1 MTVPFPFVANA
12 VLTAA
17 QLNAITSLPTTAKTA
32 SATLTAAESVGYRVT
47 MTSAS
52 ATTITINTGVYATGD
67 TVFITNLGAG
77 ICTVTAGTATV
88 SSAGSLAIPQYG
100 SGVLVMTATG
110 TGIWYPSAAGAAVN
124 TVASASSIAVTG
136 DGTYLLTGTTTVATI
151 TGGVTGMTITVQASG
166 QASGTPVVLTYGAG
180 ANAIKLAGGRSLG
193 IYAQVPADNT
203 PAGAGESVTL
213 RYDGTAWVEI
223 SRDLRKVLTYDPAV
237 ASGSL
242 AQTTAALATTMA
254 TASSITFD
262 GATPVVISLYLY
274 AWATG
279 STASSSVFAS
289 LYDGTTALQRVGYLN
304 NGTTAYQQQTTL
316 FLQVRLTPTAAARA
330 YSIRGWRATSNGEW
344 QSSSGTTSADPGQGF
359 IRIERDI

>member
-52 ATTITINTGVYATGD
+52 ATTITINTAVFATGD
-67 TVFITNLGAG
+67 TVFITNLGTG

-110 TGIWYPSAAGAAVN
+110 TGIWYPSAAGNAIN

-136 DGTYLLTGTTTVATI
+136 DGTYLLTGTTSVATI
-151 TGGVTGMTITVQASG
+151 TGGTNGMTITVQASA
-166 QASGTPVVLTYGAG
+166 QASGIPVVLTYGTG
-180 ANAIKLAGGRSLG
+180 ANAIKLSAGRSLG
-193 IYAQVPADNT
+193 IYAQVPADT
-203 PAGAGESVTL
+203 AAGAGEAVTL

-223 SRDLRKVLTYDPAV
+223 SRDLRTVLSYTEITSNV
-237 ASGSL
+237 SV
-242 AQTTAALATTMA
+242 TATTEA
-254 TASSITFD
+254 TANAVVTAPAITFD
-262 GATPVVISLYLY
+262 GATPVIIEFFAPY
-274 AWATG
+274 ATPG
-279 STASSSVFAS
+279 GVAS
-289 LYDGTTALQRVGYLN
+289 LYSIWKDGATSLGYAAAN
-304 NGTTAYQQQTTL
+304 ISGSATYMPGWNARKR
-316 FLQVRLTPTAAARA
+316 FTPTNAAHT
-330 YSIRGWRATSNGEW
+330 YSVAAFVG
-344 QSSSGTTSADPGQGF
+344 SGTGTIAAGAGGVAVANPAF
-359 IRIERDI
+359 IQISRSL